1 MRRALLPLAAVLLV
15 ASACAEPPDKELH
28 QAQGAIDAAR
38 AAGAEEYAAA
48 ELTAAQTSLSQAKEA
63 VNQRDYRLALSHA
76 LDAGRSALSAA
87 REAADQKALVR
98 SESERAIAGLAAAVS
113 EAEARVKTLH
123 AARTAA
129 AALAT
134 AETTLTDVSRVLQE
148 ARTALA
154 AEKYL
159 EARDAL
165 KGQLDRMAGLKA
177 DLDAATAPRR
187 RR

>member
-1 MRRALLPLAAVLLV
+1 MRRALLPLAVVLLV
-15 ASACAEPPDKELH
+15 ASACGDPPDKELH

-48 ELTAAQTSLSQAKEA
+48 ELTAAQTALGLAKEA
-63 VNQRDYRLALSHA
+63 VSQRDYRLALSHA
-76 LDAGRSALSAA
+76 LDAGRSAQSAA

-98 SESERAIAGLAAAVS
+98 SEAERAITDLTAAVN
-113 EAEARVKTLH
+113 EAEARIKTLR
-123 AARTAA
+123 AVRTAA
-129 AALAT
+129 AAVAAAEATLAEVKR
-134 AETTLTDVSRVLQE
+134 ALQE

-154 AEKYL
+154 AQKYL

-165 KGQLDRMAGLKA
+165 KGQLDRMTALKA